1 MIKLFAMVVDKN
13 PNFSHIFRPLLV
25 FWCPSRDW
33 KRSETIVL
41 LLLLVHT
48 ATFQFYAAFGFT
60 KSKDEIFEPVND
72 DQNYSEFLLLLRISI
87 RGAKR
92 RIEKGSKVDLE
103 TQKPKS
109 YEGGERSKVVGE
121 IDLGSC
127 PFIILE
133 CFCTRLYRV
142 KSKISA
148 KPLYCWAGVNECREM
163 AGKEITQR

>member
-13 PNFSHIFRPLLV
+13 PNFSHTFWPLLV

-72 DQNYSEFLLLLRISI
+72 DQNYSEFLLLLYLFV
-87 RGAKR
+87 A
-92 RIEKGSKVDLE
+92 
-103 TQKPKS
+103 PKDAL
-109 YEGGERSKVVGE
+109 K
-121 IDLGSC
+121 
-127 PFIILE
+127 
-133 CFCTRLYRV
+133 
-142 KSKISA
+142 K
-148 KPLYCWAGVNECREM
+148 
-163 AGKEITQR
+163 

>member
-1 MIKLFAMVVDKN
+1 M
-13 PNFSHIFRPLLV
+13 
-25 FWCPSRDW
+25 
-33 KRSETIVL
+33 L

-109 YEGGERSKVVGE
+109 YEGGEERSKVVGE

-127 PFIILE
+127 PFIILK
-133 CFCTRLYRV
+133 CFCTR
-142 KSKISA
+142 I
-148 KPLYCWAGVNECREM
+148 
-163 AGKEITQR
+163 